1 MEDQIRQRPVEE
13 SINQRQRKTTTN
25 DRVRQSTINMH
36 RQRTT
41 IRKSAYLLIIVSLAF
56 TFKMADNIDNQIII
70 GNNIY
75 PKSKDRKNSRNKNG

>member
-56 TFKMADNIDNQIII
+56 RFKMADNIDNQIII
-70 GNNIY
+70 GN
-75 PKSKDRKNSRNKNG
+75 KNYLPQKQRPQK